1 MGNTSNTGAIIKW
14 AEDVQKQ
21 PDKALKTGGIIL
33 AVGGI
38 LYGGKKAIDGIS
50 SFFKNRRAKK
60 QEKEKTEELVKREK
74 AKTEESIK
82 REKAR
87 TEEIMK
93 RASVKKTSK
102 VELTLSRQEED
113 LPRDAAKSVKELPK
127 ADNSS
132 RVTLVPNL
140 IRSDQNTIIY
150 GDTKIGKTF
159 LGVQLASD
167 LAQGGSSSLFP
178 DEHINVMPHSVVYY
192 NYEQDSEDILENFKE
207 LPYSLP
213 GLYMIDQSVCGSKI
227 NNLTLLMN
235 DIRLRID
242 SFHPGTAI
250 AIFLDNLN
258 RIVDNANAKREVNQ
272 LIGKLEELR
281 IYAKQKD
288 CSLSVI
294 ILAHTNKEGAF
305 QGASALLEKA
315 KAIIHFEKINDDLRR
330 LRLIKTNNNNF
341 KTELYY
347 ILKWTK
353 DPKYDVSRFV
363 LDHVENDDDGVI
375 IESSHKRNLKK
386 KDVRCKLT
394 KEEIEDI
401 IKRKNAGE
409 RIEDLANEKGTS
421 MKTIYKWI
429 NKYSEEHKE

>member
-1 MGNTSNTGAIIKW
+1 MGNSSNTGAIIKW

-33 AVGGI
+33 LVAGT

-50 SFFKNRRAKK
+50 SYFKNKRAQKK
-60 QEKEKTEELVKREK
+60 EKYKTEELAKREK

-82 REKAR
+82 RDKAR
-87 TEEIMK
+87 TEEIMR

-102 VELTLSRQEED
+102 VELTLSKQEKD

-127 ADNSS
+127 AGNVS

-140 IRSDQNTIIY
+140 IRSEQNTIIF

-167 LAQGGSSSLFP
+167 LAKGGSSSLFP
-178 DEHINVMPHSVVYY
+178 DEHINVIPHSVVYY
-192 NYEQDSEDILENFKE
+192 NYEQDSEDILENFKD
-207 LPYSLP
+207 LPYKLQ
-213 GLYMIDQSVCGSKI
+213 GLYMIDQSVCLSKL
-227 NNLTLLMN
+227 NDLSLLMN
-235 DIRLRID
+235 DIRLQIE
-242 SFHPGTAI
+242 SFHPGASI

-258 RIVDNANAKREVNQ
+258 RIVDNSNAKREVNQ
-272 LIGKLEELR
+272 LISELEELR
-281 IYAKQKD
+281 TYAKEKD

-315 KAIIHFEKINDDLRR
+315 KAVIQFEKINDDLRR
-330 LRLIKTNNNNF
+330 LRLIRTNNNF
-341 KTELYY
+341 KTVPY

-353 DPKYDVSRFV
+353 DPIYDVSRFV
-363 LDHVENDDDGVI
+363 LDHVENEEEGES
-375 IESSHKRNLKK
+375 IESTHKRNLEK

-394 KEEIEDI
+394 NEEIEDI
-401 IKRKNAGE
+401 IKRKKEGE
-409 RIEDLANEKGTS
+409 RIEDIAREKGTS
-421 MKTIYKWI
+421 MKTLYKWI
-429 NKYSEEHKE
+429 KKYYEEHKE